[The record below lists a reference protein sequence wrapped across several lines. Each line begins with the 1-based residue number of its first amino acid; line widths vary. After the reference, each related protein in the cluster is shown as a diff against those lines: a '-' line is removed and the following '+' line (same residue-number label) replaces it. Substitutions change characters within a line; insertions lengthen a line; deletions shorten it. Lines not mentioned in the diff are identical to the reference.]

1 MTGGRLF
8 AGSNLG
14 ELQLY
19 EVTRGS
25 GSCVLVETI
34 RKAPKDRKPVSQ
46 LTCVDSWRVVI
57 GIMDGMV
64 MAYDSQTLQL
74 LSQLLD
80 TKGCHLFAVQE
91 RSSLLVVANKKKI
104 SIYQWQDS
112 GIVPKREMATP
123 EVPKSL
129 LCVSG
134 AIIVGYKKG
143 YDVIDLQDV
152 SSSATNTMT
161 ASRLIDFDKE
171 HRNVCLEVAGVPG
184 RPPSALL
191 SVGAGLQGAMLDM
204 TSFASHFPGG
214 AAGNCSFS
222 AGAAAAHGHGAH
234 SSSLYSQAKS
244 SSSMGD
250 RIEWGAPP
258 LSLHLLVPF
267 IVTLTMDSVC
277 DVHDLTSLG
286 RLQKVTLS
294 MPPSTA
300 AGGVCLAGAARW
312 GDVFLCHGNV
322 DNQVRS
328 YIYICCPC
336 AHIYYCI
343 YYILFYV
350 LTYSHT
356 HSYTHHTDLPSSSPC
371 AWSPSPSR

>member
-1 MTGGRLF
+1 MRNCYVRDPVEGFRGQKVESLAFSPLTQGAGGRLF
-8 AGSNLG
+8 AGTSLG

-25 GSCVLVETI
+25 GSCALVETI

-104 SIYQWQDS
+104 SLYQWQDS

-129 LCVSG
+129 LCVTG
-134 AIIVGYKKG
+134 AVIVGYKKG

-152 SSSATNTMT
+152 TMT

-171 HRNVCLEVAGVPG
+171 HKNVGLAIAGVPG

-204 TSFASHFPGG
+204 SSFASHLPGG
-214 AAGNCSFS
+214 VVGSSSFS
-222 AGAAAAHGHGAH
+222 AGAAAAFGPGAQAYP
-234 SSSLYSQAKS
+234 SSLYSQAKPHS
-244 SSSMGD
+244 HMGD
-250 RIEWGAPP
+250 RIEWSAPP
-258 LSLHLLVPF
+258 LSLHLLIPF
-267 IVTLTMDSVC
+267 IVTLTADSGC
-277 DVHDLTSLG
+277 EVHDLSSLA
-286 RLQKVTLS
+286 RLQKVALS
-294 MPPSTA
+294 LPPSTA
-300 AGGVCLAGAARW
+300 SGGACLAGAARW
-312 GDVFLCHGNV
+312 GDAFLCHGNV
-322 DNQVRS
+322 DNQV
-328 YIYICCPC
+328 
-336 AHIYYCI
+336 
-343 YYILFYV
+343 L
-350 LTYSHT
+350 L
-356 HSYTHHTDLPSSSPC
+356 SPC
-371 AWSPSPSR
+371 ARRLLI